1 MTSCFPSQVLLQPSS
16 KQCRSAPCLLPTAS
30 SPPPAPTQHLQLPP
44 PLPVPR
50 VKVAPLPAP
59 SSTAWLVNVHP
70 AAQLDGSML
79 GTDTDIKALKF
90 KPDPVGFVWTQL
102 FSDTYRLAKVGVGGF
117 FFFPP
122 TLLLEAMRRWNPEKK
137 AKAPS
142 LRAKPLPLDLGT
154 VGSSPDEQEQLLTC
168 GKSFLPNLVLRN
180 GWTIFSWI

>member
-30 SPPPAPTQHLQLPP
+30 SPPPAPTQHLRLPP

-50 VKVAPLPAP
+50 IKVAPLPAP

-102 FSDTYRLAKVGVGGF
+102 FSDTYRLAKVGGWWF
-117 FFFPP
+117 FFF
-122 TLLLEAMRRWNPEKK
+122 LLLCYLKQWEDGTLRKRQRLPHWEPSPFPWIWAQQ
-137 AKAPS
+137 APHQMS
-142 LRAKPLPLDLGT
+142 R
-154 VGSSPDEQEQLLTC
+154 SNS
-168 GKSFLPNLVLRN
+168 
-180 GWTIFSWI
+180 

>member
-102 FSDTYRLAKVGVGGF
+102 FSDTYRLAKVGGWWF
-117 FFFPP
+117 FFFSSYFA
-122 TLLLEAMRRWNPEKK
+122 TWSNEKMEPWEK
-137 AKAPS
+137 GKGSLTESQAPS
-142 LRAKPLPLDLGT
+142 L
-154 VGSSPDEQEQLLTC
+154 GSGHSRLLTRWA
-168 GKSFLPNLVLRN
+168 GATPNM
-180 GWTIFSWI
+180 WEIFFA